1 MALWWLH
8 GLTDD
13 HKDGFCDHSVRHR
26 LQSVL

>member
-8 GLTDD
+8 GFAEDL
-13 HKDGFCDHSVRHR
+13 KDGICDHSVRHR